1 MPSSNARS
9 GLIEGSPSAIWMAN
23 PSSRADSVTAKLSAF
38 TGPNSPAAW
47 PARTREMI
55 ISRQRSSNFCRTLAT
70 SGSRTDWAHRSSQS
84 SQELVGSPSRST
96 RKFMATS
103 SSSRLAALVMPAIR
117 RVPASYQ
124 ASSA

>member
-1 MPSSNARS
+1 MPSSNARA
-9 GLIEGSPSAIWMAN
+9 GLTEGSPSATWMAS
-23 PSSRADSVTAKLSAF
+23 PSSKADSVTAKSSAF

-47 PARTREMI
+47 PASTSELI
-55 ISRQRSSNFCRTLAT
+55 VSRQRSSNFCRTLAT
-70 SGSRTDWAHRSSQS
+70 SVSRTDWAHRSSQS
-84 SQELVGSPSRST
+84 SQELAGSPSTSM

-103 SSSRLAALVMPAIR
+103 SSSRPAALVMPAIR

>member
-1 MPSSNARS
+1 
-9 GLIEGSPSAIWMAN
+9 
-23 PSSRADSVTAKLSAF
+23 
-38 TGPNSPAAW
+38 
-47 PARTREMI
+47 MI

-84 SQELVGSPSRST
+84 SHELVGSPSTSM

-103 SSSRLAALVMPAIR
+103 SSSRPAALDRAAIR